1 MFMSVT
7 ITNDILK
14 ATINEHGAELVS
26 LQANEIEY
34 IWQAD
39 PKYWGRHA
47 PLLFPFVGRLKDNQY
62 SYQGKTYPMGQ
73 HGFARDK
80 EFKVLE
86 KTKEKV
92 TLVLTSDEETKKVYP
107 FDFAL
112 TVSYEIWGEGVR
124 IRFEVEN
131 TGNEEM
137 IFALGGHPAFNIP
150 LTDELQFEDY
160 FIAFSPQKSRVKI
173 PLEGPFT
180 NLDQKTIGQ
189 TNTNI
194 QLSRELFKEDA
205 LIYETRGLNAYT
217 LGSEESSHSVTLA
230 YNNIP
235 YVGLWSPYPAEA
247 PFVCIEPWW
256 GFADT
261 VDSNGRL
268 EDKKSMNRLDA
279 KGRFKTEF
287 SITVS

>member
-1 MFMSVT
+1 MSVT
-7 ITNDILK
+7 ISNDFLE
-14 ATINEHGAELVS
+14 ATINEQGAELAS
-26 LQANEIEY
+26 LRANEIEY

-47 PLLFPFVGRLKDNQY
+47 PLLFPFVGRLKDDQY
-62 SYQGKTYPMGQ
+62 TYQGKTYSMGQ

-80 EFKVLE
+80 LFSVVEQ
-86 KTKEKV
+86 TKDKV
-92 TLVLTSDEETKKVYP
+92 TFLLESDEETKAVYP

-124 IRFEVEN
+124 IRFNVEN
-131 TGNEEM
+131 TGTEEM

-150 LTDELQFEDY
+150 LTEELKFEDY

-173 PLEGPFT
+173 PLKGPFT

-194 QLSRELFKEDA
+194 QLSRDLFKEDA

-217 LGSEESSHSVTLA
+217 LGSEESSHRVRVA
-230 YNNIP
+230 YNNVP

-261 VDSNGRL
+261 IDSTGRL
-268 EDKKSMNRLDA
+268 EDKEGMNRLA
-279 KGRFKTEF
+279 ANEQFKTEF

>member
-1 MFMSVT
+1 MSVT
-7 ITNDILK
+7 ISNDFLE
-14 ATINEHGAELVS
+14 ATINEQGAELAS
-26 LQANEIEY
+26 LRANEIEY

-47 PLLFPFVGRLKDNQY
+47 PLLFPFVGRLKDDQY
-62 SYQGKTYPMGQ
+62 TYQGKTYSMGQ

-80 EFKVLE
+80 LFSVVEQ
-86 KTKEKV
+86 TKDKV
-92 TLVLTSDEETKKVYP
+92 TFLLESDEETKAVYP

-124 IRFEVEN
+124 IRFNVEN
-131 TGNEEM
+131 AGTEEM

-150 LTDELQFEDY
+150 LTEELKFEDY

-194 QLSRELFKEDA
+194 QLSRDLFKEDA

-217 LGSEESSHSVTLA
+217 LGSEESSHRVRVA
-230 YNNIP
+230 YNNVP

-261 VDSNGRL
+261 IDSTGRL
-268 EDKKSMNRLDA
+268 EDKEGMNRLA
-279 KGRFKTEF
+279 ANEQFKTEF

>member
-1 MFMSVT
+1 MSVT
-7 ITNDILK
+7 ISNDFLE
-14 ATINEHGAELVS
+14 ATINEQGAELAS
-26 LQANEIEY
+26 LRANEIEY

-47 PLLFPFVGRLKDNQY
+47 PLLFPFVGRLKDDQY
-62 SYQGKTYPMGQ
+62 TYQGKTYSMGQ

-80 EFKVLE
+80 LFSVVEQ
-86 KTKEKV
+86 TKDKV
-92 TLVLTSDEETKKVYP
+92 TFLLESDEETKAVYP
-107 FDFAL
+107 FDFVL

-124 IRFEVEN
+124 IRFNVEN
-131 TGNEEM
+131 TGTEEM

-150 LTDELQFEDY
+150 LTEELKFEDY

-194 QLSRELFKEDA
+194 QLSRDLFKEDA

-217 LGSEESSHSVTLA
+217 LGSEESSHRVRVA
-230 YNNIP
+230 YNNVP

-261 VDSNGRL
+261 IDSTGRL
-268 EDKKSMNRLDA
+268 EDKEGMNRLA
-279 KGRFKTEF
+279 ANEQFKTEF

>member
-1 MFMSVT
+1 MSVT
-7 ITNDILK
+7 ISNDFLE
-14 ATINEHGAELVS
+14 ATINEQGAELAS
-26 LQANEIEY
+26 LRANEIEY

-47 PLLFPFVGRLKDNQY
+47 PLLFPFVGRLKDDQY
-62 SYQGKTYPMGQ
+62 TYQGKTYSMGQ

-80 EFKVLE
+80 LFSVVEQ
-86 KTKEKV
+86 TKDKV
-92 TLVLTSDEETKKVYP
+92 TFLLESDEETKAVYP

-124 IRFEVEN
+124 IRFNVEN
-131 TGNEEM
+131 TGTEEM
-137 IFALGGHPAFNIP
+137 IFALGGHLAFNIP
-150 LTDELQFEDY
+150 LTEELKFEDY

-194 QLSRELFKEDA
+194 QLSRDLFKEDA

-217 LGSEESSHSVTLA
+217 LGSEESSHRVRVA
-230 YNNIP
+230 YNNVP

-261 VDSNGRL
+261 IDSTGRL
-268 EDKKSMNRLDA
+268 EDKEGMNRLA
-279 KGRFKTEF
+279 ANEQFKTEF

>member
-1 MFMSVT
+1 MSVM
-7 ITNDILK
+7 ISNDFLA
-14 ATINEHGAELVS
+14 ATINEKGAELAS
-26 LQANEIEY
+26 LRANEIEY

-47 PLLFPFVGRLKDNQY
+47 PLLFPFVGRLKENQY
-62 SYQGKTYPMGQ
+62 TYQGKSYPMGQ

-80 EFKVLE
+80 DFTVIEQTKDKATFLLE
-86 KTKEKV
+86 
-92 TLVLTSDEETKKVYP
+92 SDEETKAVYP

-112 TVSYEIWGEGVR
+112 TVSYEIWGDGLR
-124 IRFEVEN
+124 IRFNVEN
-131 TGNEEM
+131 TGAEEM

-150 LTDELQFEDY
+150 LTDDLKFEDY

-205 LIYETRGLNAYT
+205 LIYETRRLNAYT
-217 LGSEESSHSVTLA
+217 LGSEESSHSVTVA

-261 VDSNGRL
+261 VDSTGRL
-268 EDKKSMNRLDA
+268 EDKAGMNRLAA
-279 KGRFKTEF
+279 KESFKTEF